1 MEILPTLE
9 KNYLSDRDLKA
20 SVIWLHGL
28 GADGNDFAPIVPQL
42 NLSLDF
48 GVRFI
53 FPHAPAIP
61 VTINSGYVMPAW
73 YDIKQVDV
81 DRHVD
86 NEQLQESASRIH
98 DLIDREIERGIQSTR
113 IIVAGFSQIFK
124 KSILKKSKV
133 ILNLHAGKIPQYRG
147 GSPLN
152 WQIINNEKYFGLSIL
167 KVEKGIDTGPIYLQ
181 KKYLLKSKFT
191 IKDLHKKANIE
202 FSHMINYVLLNINKI
217 KPLNQKKSNSKY
229 WKQRNDL
236 DGKIDFNNFTG
247 FKIHRLNRALQD
259 PYPHVWC
266 LNNKNIKVR
275 FQKLSLTNKK
285 VPGTFGSIKYISNK
299 LFLRC
304 RYKNLIINKYKIEK
318 SKKKLFDKEILK

>member
-9 KNYLSDRDLKA
+9 KHYLPDRDVKA

-73 YDIKQVDV
+73 YDIKQIDV

-113 IIVAGFSQIFK
+113 IIVAGFSQGGAVSFEAALSYEQPLAGIMALSTYFATVGTIK
-124 KSILKKSKV
+124 INAIQQSIP
-133 ILNLHAGKIPQYRG
+133 ILICHGEHDPVVSESLGKRSRASLEKLGFEPEYHSYPIEHSVCPQEIEDIG
-147 GSPLN
+147 N
-152 WQIINNEKYFGLSIL
+152 WISR
-167 KVEKGIDTGPIYLQ
+167 V
-181 KKYLLKSKFT
+181 LKS
-191 IKDLHKKANIE
+191 
-202 FSHMINYVLLNINKI
+202 
-217 KPLNQKKSNSKY
+217 
-229 WKQRNDL
+229 
-236 DGKIDFNNFTG
+236 
-247 FKIHRLNRALQD
+247 
-259 PYPHVWC
+259 
-266 LNNKNIKVR
+266 
-275 FQKLSLTNKK
+275 
-285 VPGTFGSIKYISNK
+285 
-299 LFLRC
+299 
-304 RYKNLIINKYKIEK
+304 
-318 SKKKLFDKEILK
+318 

>member
-1 MEILPTLE
+1 MERLPTLE
-9 KNYLSDRDLKA
+9 KHYLPDRDVKA

-113 IIVAGFSQIFK
+113 IIVAGFSQGGAVSFEAAL
-124 KSILKKSKV
+124 SYEQPL
-133 ILNLHAGKIPQYRG
+133 AGIMAL
-147 GSPLN
+147 ST
-152 WQIINNEKYFGLSIL
+152 YFATVG
-167 KVEKGIDTGPIYLQ
+167 
-181 KKYLLKSKFT
+181 T
-191 IKDLHKKANIE
+191 IKINAIQQSIPILICHGEHDPVVSESLGKRSRASLEKLGFEPEYHSYPIE
-202 FSHMINYVLLNINKI
+202 HSVCPQEIEDIGKWISRVF
-217 KPLNQKKSNSKY
+217 KS
-229 WKQRNDL
+229 
-236 DGKIDFNNFTG
+236 
-247 FKIHRLNRALQD
+247 
-259 PYPHVWC
+259 
-266 LNNKNIKVR
+266 
-275 FQKLSLTNKK
+275 
-285 VPGTFGSIKYISNK
+285 
-299 LFLRC
+299 
-304 RYKNLIINKYKIEK
+304 
-318 SKKKLFDKEILK
+318 

>member
-9 KNYLSDRDLKA
+9 KNYLSDRDVKA

-113 IIVAGFSQIFK
+113 IIVAGFSQGGAVSFEAALSYEQPLAGIMALSTYFATVGTIK
-124 KSILKKSKV
+124 INAIQQSIP
-133 ILNLHAGKIPQYRG
+133 ILICHGEHDPVVSESLGKRSRASLEKLGFDPEYHSYPIEHSVCPQEIEDVG
-147 GSPLN
+147 N
-152 WQIINNEKYFGLSIL
+152 WISR
-167 KVEKGIDTGPIYLQ
+167 V
-181 KKYLLKSKFT
+181 LKS
-191 IKDLHKKANIE
+191 
-202 FSHMINYVLLNINKI
+202 
-217 KPLNQKKSNSKY
+217 
-229 WKQRNDL
+229 
-236 DGKIDFNNFTG
+236 
-247 FKIHRLNRALQD
+247 
-259 PYPHVWC
+259 
-266 LNNKNIKVR
+266 
-275 FQKLSLTNKK
+275 
-285 VPGTFGSIKYISNK
+285 
-299 LFLRC
+299 
-304 RYKNLIINKYKIEK
+304 
-318 SKKKLFDKEILK
+318 

>member
-9 KNYLSDRDLKA
+9 KNYLADRDVKA

-113 IIVAGFSQIFK
+113 IIVAGFSQGGAVSFEAALSYEQPLAGIMALSTYFATEGTIK
-124 KSILKKSKV
+124 INAIQQSIP
-133 ILNLHAGKIPQYRG
+133 ILICHGEHDPVVSESLGKRSRASLEKLGFDPEYHSYPIEHSVCPQEIEDVG
-147 GSPLN
+147 N
-152 WQIINNEKYFGLSIL
+152 WISR
-167 KVEKGIDTGPIYLQ
+167 V
-181 KKYLLKSKFT
+181 LKS
-191 IKDLHKKANIE
+191 
-202 FSHMINYVLLNINKI
+202 
-217 KPLNQKKSNSKY
+217 
-229 WKQRNDL
+229 
-236 DGKIDFNNFTG
+236 
-247 FKIHRLNRALQD
+247 
-259 PYPHVWC
+259 
-266 LNNKNIKVR
+266 
-275 FQKLSLTNKK
+275 
-285 VPGTFGSIKYISNK
+285 
-299 LFLRC
+299 
-304 RYKNLIINKYKIEK
+304 
-318 SKKKLFDKEILK
+318 